1 MWVAVAMAVASA
13 AAQAYAN
20 NKKNKAERDAIGR
33 ELEYNGLLLAEEERK
48 TEETKKQIRRK
59 ENDLYSRIRGMN
71 AIGNVDI
78 NGVGSAQDYFDI
90 ADKASADIEELN
102 HQMNVQRMLYAK
114 TGETKAAAS
123 EYIAT
128 KSRIETA
135 TLALDTGYK
144 IKSLT
149 DKP

>member
-1 MWVAVAMAVASA
+1 
-13 AAQAYAN
+13 
-20 NKKNKAERDAIGR
+20 
-33 ELEYNGLLLAEEERK
+33 
-48 TEETKKQIRRK
+48 
-59 ENDLYSRIRGMN
+59 MN